1 MNVLK
6 NFEAI
11 FVVAFGIACAANVAY
26 DAAAPKTE
34 APVVAAASAKTMPVV
49 VVSAKRLT
57 PAQKVAS
64 LVEEQK
70 HAASVASL

>member
-6 NFEAI
+6 NFEAV

-26 DAAAPKTE
+26 DAAVQKAP
-34 APVVAAASAKTMPVV
+34 APQVAAASTKTMPVV

-70 HAASVASL
+70 HAVSVASL

>member
-26 DAAAPKTE
+26 DAAAPKTQ
-34 APVVAAASAKTMPVV
+34 APVVAAANAKTMPVV

-70 HAASVASL
+70 HTASVASL

>member
-34 APVVAAASAKTMPVV
+34 APIVAAANAKTMPVV

-70 HAASVASL
+70 QAASVASL